1 MPTKKMT
8 IQMRF
13 EYLKLMQE
21 RYRHCGKAMRGELL
35 DEMQQMTGLHRKTLI
50 QRMASDMRRRPRR
63 KQRGRR
69 YGIEVDDALRVIA
82 ESLDYIAAE
91 RLQPDLVPMARRL
104 AGHGELSLSSRLEQD
119 LAQISVSTVRRVLQ
133 RVGQADARR
142 LPRKRGHASPLT
154 QGIPMRRIPWD
165 ESEPGHFETDLVH
178 HCGYSAAGDYV
189 HTLQLIDVATGWSE
203 RVAVLGRSYRV
214 MADGFQ
220 RVLHRLPFAV
230 REIHPDNGSEFFNHH
245 LLHFWGQQVTG
256 IRLSRSRP
264 WQKND
269 NRFVEQKNHT
279 LVRNFLGTER
289 LDSVAQT
296 HILNQLY
303 ERMWLFYN
311 LFQPVMRL
319 QEKTYLPNDDGTHR
333 LQRRFDT
340 ARTPFDRL
348 CATNAIA
355 AQERQRLKQLRDQ
368 TNPRQLRR
376 EIFSL
381 LDELFETP
389 GATAGI
395 TEDVHLTLT
404 MPSSPQKGAAIPVTL
419 SID

>member
-1 MPTKKMT
+1 MPTKRMT

-21 RYRHCGKAMRGELL
+21 RYRRCGKAARGELL

-50 QRMASDMRRRPRR
+50 QRMAGDMRRRPRR

-91 RLQPDLVPMARRL
+91 RLQPSLVPLARRL
-104 AGHGELSLSSRLEQD
+104 AAHRELSLSTRLEQD
-119 LAQISVSTVRRVLQ
+119 LAHISVSTVRRVLR

-189 HTLQLIDVATGWSE
+189 HTLQLIDVTTGWSE
-203 RVAVLGRSYRV
+203 RVAVLGRSYCV
-214 MADGFQ
+214 MADAFQ
-220 RVLHRLPFAV
+220 RILRRLPFVV

-245 LLHFWGQQVTG
+245 LLRFWGQQVTG

-269 NRFVEQKNHT
+269 NRFVEQKNNT

-296 HILNQLY
+296 HLLNQLY
-303 ERMWLFYN
+303 ERMWVFYN

-319 QEKTYLPNDDGTHR
+319 KEKTYLRNSDGTHR
-333 LQRRFDT
+333 LQRRFDM
-340 ARTPFDRL
+340 AQTPFDRL
-348 CATNAIA
+348 CAADAITP
-355 AQERQRLKQLRDQ
+355 QERQRLEQLRDQ
-368 TNPRQLRR
+368 TNPRELRR
-376 EIFSL
+376 EIYDL
-381 LDELFETP
+381 LDKLFKTP
-389 GATAGI
+389 GATPGV
-395 TEDVHLTLT
+395 TEDVHLTLSV
-404 MPSSPQKGAAIPVTL
+404 PSSPQKGAAIPVTL
-419 SID
+419 SVG

>member
-1 MPTKKMT
+1 MPNKRMA
-8 IQMRF
+8 IEMRF

-21 RYRHCGKAMRGELL
+21 RYRQCGKAMRGELL

-104 AGHGELSLSSRLEQD
+104 AAHGELSLSSRLEQD

-154 QGIPMRRIPWD
+154 AGIPMRRIPWN

-230 REIHPDNGSEFFNHH
+230 REIHPDNGGEFFNDH
-245 LLHFWGQQVTG
+245 LLRFWGQQVTG

-264 WQKND
+264 WRKND

-279 LVRNFLGTER
+279 LVRSFLGNER

-296 HILNQLY
+296 HALNQLY
-303 ERMWLFYN
+303 DRMWLFYN

-319 QEKTYLPNDDGTHR
+319 KEKTYLPNGDGTHR

-340 ARTPFDRL
+340 AQTPFDRL

-355 AQERQRLKQLRDQ
+355 PQERQRLEQLRDQ
-368 TNPRQLRR
+368 TNPRQLRQ
-376 EIFSL
+376 EIYSL
-381 LDELFETP
+381 LDKLFETP
-389 GATAGI
+389 GAIAGI
-395 TEDVHLTLT
+395 TEDVHLSLS
-404 MPSSPQKGAAIPVTL
+404 MPESLQKGVAIPVTL

>member
-1 MPTKKMT
+1 MPSKRMT

-21 RYRHCGKAMRGELL
+21 RYRRCGKAVRGKLL

-50 QRMASDMRRRPRR
+50 RLMASDLRRKKRRR
-63 KQRGRR
+63 QRGRT

-91 RLQPDLVPMARRL
+91 RLQPSLVAMARHL
-104 AGHGELSLSSRLEQD
+104 AAHGELSLSARLEQD
-119 LAQISVSTVRRVLQ
+119 LAHISVSTVRRVMK

-203 RVAVLGRSYRV
+203 RVAVLGRSYCV
-214 MADGFQ
+214 MVDGFQ
-220 RVLHRLPFAV
+220 RILRRLPFPV
-230 REIHPDNGSEFFNHH
+230 HEIHPDNGSEFFNHH
-245 LLHFWGQQVTG
+245 LLRFWGQQVTAV
-256 IRLSRSRP
+256 RLSRSRP

-269 NRFVEQKNHT
+269 NRFVEQKNNT

-296 HILNQLY
+296 RILNQLY
-303 ERMWLFYN
+303 ERMWVFYN

-319 QEKTYLPNDDGTHR
+319 KEKTYLRNGDGTHR
-333 LQRRFDT
+333 LKRRFDT
-340 ARTPFDRL
+340 AQTPFDRL
-348 CATNAIA
+348 CATNAITP
-355 AQERQRLKQLRDQ
+355 QQCQRLEQLRDQ
-368 TNPRQLRR
+368 TNPRALRR
-376 EIFSL
+376 EIYDL
-381 LDELFETP
+381 LDKLFETP
-389 GATAGI
+389 GATPGTI
-395 TEDVHLTLT
+395 EDVHLTLST
-404 MPSSPQKGAAIPVTL
+404 PTSPQEGAAIPVTL
-419 SID
+419 SIE

>member
-1 MPTKKMT
+1 MPTKRMT
-8 IQMRF
+8 IQIRF

-21 RYRHCGKAMRGELL
+21 RYRRRGKAARGELL
-35 DEMQQMTGLHRKTLI
+35 DEMEQMTGLHRKTLI
-50 QRMASDMRRRPRR
+50 RRMAGDMRRRPRR

-104 AGHGELSLSSRLEQD
+104 AAHRELSLSARLEQD
-119 LAQISVSTVRRVLQ
+119 LADISVSTVRRVLK

-203 RVAVLGRSYRV
+203 RAAVLGRSYCV
-214 MADGFQ
+214 MADAFE
-220 RVLHRLPFAV
+220 RILRRLPFAV
-230 REIHPDNGSEFFNHH
+230 HEIHPDNGSEFFNHH
-245 LLHFWGQQVTG
+245 LLRFWGQQITG
-256 IRLSRSRP
+256 LRLSRSRP

-269 NRFVEQKNHT
+269 NRFVEQKNNT

-296 HILNQLY
+296 HMLNQLY
-303 ERMWLFYN
+303 ERMWVFYN

-319 QEKTYLPNDDGTHR
+319 QEKTYLPNGDGTHR
-333 LQRRFDT
+333 LKRRFDT
-340 ARTPFDRL
+340 AQTPFDRL
-348 CATNAIA
+348 CATNAITPE
-355 AQERQRLKQLRDQ
+355 ERQRLEQLRNQ
-368 TNPRQLRR
+368 TNPRALRR
-376 EIFSL
+376 EIYDL
-381 LDELFETP
+381 LDKLFDTP
-389 GATAGI
+389 GATPGI
-395 TEDVHLTLT
+395 TEDVHDTLSAAPT
-404 MPSSPQKGAAIPVTL
+404 LQKGEGILVT
-419 SID
+419 SSVD

>member
-1 MPTKKMT
+1 MPSKRMT

-21 RYRHCGKAMRGELL
+21 RYRKCGKAARGELL
-35 DEMQQMTGLHRKTLI
+35 DEMQQMTGLHRKSLI
-50 QRMASDMRRRPRR
+50 RQMAGDMRRRPRR

-104 AGHGELSLSSRLEQD
+104 AAHDELSLSARLEQD
-119 LAQISVSTVRRVLQ
+119 LAEISVSTVRRVLK

-142 LPRKRGHASPLT
+142 LPRKRGHVSPLT

-178 HCGYSAAGDYV
+178 HCGCSAAGDYV

-203 RVAVLGRSYRV
+203 RVAVLGRSYCV
-214 MADGFQ
+214 MTDAFQ
-220 RVLHRLPFAV
+220 RILQRLPFAV
-230 REIHPDNGSEFFNHH
+230 HEIHPDNGSEFFNHH
-245 LLHFWGQQVTG
+245 LLRFWGQQVTG

-296 HILNQLY
+296 QMLNQLY

-319 QEKTYLPNDDGTHR
+319 QEKTYLPNGDGTHR
-333 LQRRFDT
+333 LHRRFDT
-340 ARTPFDRL
+340 AQTPFDRL
-348 CATNAIA
+348 CATNAITP
-355 AQERQRLKQLRDQ
+355 QQRQRLEQLRNQ

-376 EIFSL
+376 EIYDL
-381 LDELFETP
+381 LDKLFETP
-389 GATAGI
+389 GATPGV
-395 TEDVHLTLT
+395 TEDVHLTLSV
-404 MPSSPQKGAAIPVTL
+404 PSSPQKGAAIPVTL
-419 SID
+419 SIG

>member
-1 MPTKKMT
+1 MPSKKMT

-21 RYRHCGKAMRGELL
+21 RYRRCGKAARGELL
-35 DEMQQMTGLHRKTLI
+35 DEMQEMTGLHRKTLI
-50 QRMASDMRRRPRR
+50 RRMASDMRRRPRR

-69 YGIEVDDALRVIA
+69 YGIGVDDALRVIA

-91 RLQPDLVPMARRL
+91 RLQPSLVPMARRL
-104 AGHGELSLSSRLEQD
+104 AAHGELSLSARLEQD
-119 LAQISVSTVRRVLQ
+119 LAAISVSTVRRVLR

-142 LPRKRGHASPLT
+142 LPRKRGHASAMT
-154 QGIPMRRIPWD
+154 QGVPMRRIPWH
-165 ESEPGHFETDLVH
+165 ETEPGHFETDLVH
-178 HCGYSAAGDYV
+178 HCGCSAAGDYV

-203 RVAVLGRSYRV
+203 RVAVLGRSYCV
-214 MADGFQ
+214 MVDAFQ
-220 RVLHRLPFAV
+220 RILQRLPFAV
-230 REIHPDNGSEFFNHH
+230 HEIHPDNGSEFFNHH
-245 LLHFWGQQVTG
+245 LLRFWGQQITG

-296 HILNQLY
+296 QLLNKLY
-303 ERMWLFYN
+303 ERMWVFYN

-319 QEKTYLPNDDGTHR
+319 KEKTYLSNGDGTHR

-340 ARTPFDRL
+340 AQTPFDRL
-348 CATNAIA
+348 CATNAITP
-355 AQERQRLKQLRDQ
+355 QQRQHLEQLRNQ
-368 TNPRQLRR
+368 TNPRTLRR
-376 EIFSL
+376 EIYDL

-389 GATAGI
+389 GATPGV
-395 TEDVHLTLT
+395 TEDVHLTLSIPT
-404 MPSSPQKGAAIPVTL
+404 SPQKGAAIPVTL
-419 SID
+419 SVG

>member
-1 MPTKKMT
+1 MPNKRMA
-8 IQMRF
+8 IEMRF

-21 RYRHCGKAMRGELL
+21 RYRQCGKALRGELL

-50 QRMASDMRRRPRR
+50 QRMASDMRRKKRR
-63 KQRGRR
+63 RQRGRR
-69 YGIEVDDALRVIA
+69 YGVEVDDALRVIA
-82 ESLDYIAAE
+82 ESLDYITAE
-91 RLQPDLVPMARRL
+91 RLQPNLVWIARRL
-104 AGHGELSLSSRLEQD
+104 EAHSELSLSPSLEQD
-119 LAQISVSTVRRVLQ
+119 LARISVSTVRRVLQ

-178 HCGYSAAGDYV
+178 HCGYSTAGDYV

-230 REIHPDNGSEFFNHH
+230 REIHPDNGGEFFNDH
-245 LLHFWGQQVTG
+245 LLRFWGQQVTG

-264 WQKND
+264 WRKND

-279 LVRNFLGTER
+279 LVRSFLGNER

-296 HILNQLY
+296 HALNQLY
-303 ERMWLFYN
+303 DRMWLFYN

-319 QEKTYLPNDDGTHR
+319 KEKTYLPNGDGTHR

-340 ARTPFDRL
+340 AQTPFDRL

-355 AQERQRLKQLRDQ
+355 PQERQRLEQLRDQ
-368 TNPRQLRR
+368 TNPRQLRQ
-376 EIFSL
+376 EIYSL
-381 LDELFETP
+381 LDKLFETP
-389 GATAGI
+389 GAIAGI
-395 TEDVHLTLT
+395 TEDVHLSLS
-404 MPSSPQKGAAIPVTL
+404 MPESLQKGVAIPVTL